1 MASKVPSVSPS
12 FLSVN
17 FQLPIISSTSS
28 LVMKGDTST
37 PCIAR
42 VVAVVANITNIFV
55 YPPGTD
61 RVVPTVFVTQLP
73 RISFIFE
80 VAFTLRTYTS
90 PGLTDEPQLMV
101 TLLPVVIS
109 VLKLLMLMVQLEAST
124 QTKSA

>member
-1 MASKVPSVSPS
+1 LATKVPSVSPS

-17 FQLPIISSTSS
+17 LQLPIISSTSS
-28 LVMKGDTST
+28 LVTKGDTST

-55 YPPGTD
+55 YHPGTD
-61 RVVPTVFVTQLP
+61 SVVPTVFVTQFHKINC
-73 RISFIFE
+73 ISE

-90 PGLTDEPQLMV
+90 PGLTDEPQFMV

-109 VLKLLMLMVQLEAST
+109 VLKLFMLIVQLEAST
-124 QTKSA
+124 QMKSS